1 MTMKQLL
8 MGRANCPCGMNHVC
22 PMRYVEITENAFE
35 ILPELTLQFE
45 HILVVADRNTYAV
58 VGELVT
64 KKDRRSHGVALDL
77 RARWCARTR

>member
-22 PMRYVEITENAFE
+22 PMRYVEITENAFD

-64 KKDRRSHGVALDL
+64 KKDRRSHGGALDL
-77 RARWCARTR
+77 RA